1 MNDTHYRQKLMSE
14 NRFEKLKV
22 LFEEAMSL
30 DPDARAA
37 FVASQAAKDAELGKA
52 LADLLR
58 HGEDETGYSDA
69 VGSLAES
76 VLTASGRALGPG
88 SRVGNVEI
96 IRRIGKG
103 GMGDVYLG
111 TQSEPLKR
119 QVAVKLIRFGVALE
133 PLLARF
139 EAERQVLARMNHA
152 NIAQVYDAGT
162 LENGQP
168 YFVMEYIQ
176 GLPVDEFCTSRQL
189 GLAERLELF
198 TKICD
203 GVQHAHQRG
212 VIHRDLKP
220 SNVLIDDDGN
230 PKIIDFGIAK
240 LVEDTGRD
248 IKLTQID
255 ETIGT
260 PQYMSPEQAAFRNEE
275 IDTRSDVYA
284 LGVLLFELLTGKPP
298 FDIEG
303 KTPLEARELIARTDA
318 PKPSSI
324 ASATTPFSPRV
335 LSGDLD
341 WIVGKSLAR
350 EKDRRY
356 GSPAELAADIQ
367 RHCNGEPV
375 LAGPDEV
382 LYRLRKFVG
391 RHKTGVAVS
400 AVALVTIL
408 GGLAGTSIGLLRALE
423 AERAAAESL
432 EIANQTVGFVE
443 DIFSAADS
451 TKVRGAQITAKEVVD
466 QGVIQLRTNQELPW
480 PPRASMLQTMARVYS
495 GLGLYTDAVPLLE
508 ESTSLYTSN
517 IEVLADRPAPYFEAQ
532 RDYIAILQRLDEA
545 ERAETMLDELIESQV
560 EAFGPEDKRLV
571 DSQLLKMNFFTG
583 ETDAAEARAH
593 FAKTMALLDATGASD
608 VDRGRLLTSMAA
620 VYLEDGSFDEAIE
633 AGRQAVELQA
643 AADGIDHWNTLIA
656 RSNLAWYLTRSRRY
670 MEAEAEYDTIVEAK
684 KKIYG
689 EEHFSLGIT
698 LFNLGFLE
706 SNLGHYQDALANYL
720 RARDIWADQ
729 LGPGHSFVTATI
741 SNIAQAYYDLGRNEE
756 SEAMYLELIELERRT
771 LGEDDPRRAFALNN
785 LGMVYHA
792 IGQLENADAFLSEAL
807 DLRIRT
813 LGEDHDFVLDGY
825 INLGRLYQEKGQP
838 EQARDNFRKAI
849 DIGTER
855 FGKNSPII
863 GRGRLEMGALLVEQD
878 EPEKALAY
886 LEDAMPAFAAAY
898 PDDFWEIGRLKST
911 YGEALMLL
919 GDFRRAE
926 EQMLDGLETLLAS
939 EDRRTRYTRHAIER
953 LIRLYERT
961 GDEARKAEMEQL
973 AEQIRTGG

>member
-1 MNDTHYRQKLMSE
+1 MSE

-30 DPDARAA
+30 DQGLREA
-37 FVASQAAKDAELGKA
+37 FVASQTAKDAELGKA

-76 VLTASGRALGPG
+76 VLTSSGRGLGPG

-96 IRRIGKG
+96 VRRIGKG

-220 SNVLIDDDGN
+220 SNVLVDDGGN

-240 LVEDTGRD
+240 LVEDSGQD
-248 IKLTQID
+248 IKLTQVD

-298 FDIEG
+298 FDVEG
-303 KTPLEARELIARTDA
+303 KTPLEVRELIARTDA

-324 ASATTPFSPRV
+324 VSTTIPFSARA

-367 RHCNGEPV
+367 RHCDGEPV

-423 AERAAAESL
+423 AERAAAESAQ
-432 EIANQTVGFVE
+432 IANQTVTFVE
-443 DIFSAADS
+443 DIFTAADS

-466 QGVIQLRTNQELPW
+466 QGVIQLRSNQELPW
-480 PPRASMLQTMARVYS
+480 APRASMLQTMARVYV

-508 ESTSLYTSN
+508 ESMTLYMRN
-517 IEVLADRPAPYFEAQ
+517 IERLADRPIPYFEA
-532 RDYIAILQRLDEA
+532 RLDHIAILHTLGET
-545 ERAETMLDELIESQV
+545 ERAEMLLDELIESQV
-560 EAFGPEDKRLV
+560 AAFGPADKRLV
-571 DSQLLKMNFFTG
+571 DSQLLKMRFFTG
-583 ETDAAEARAH
+583 LTDAAEARAH

-608 VDRGRLLTSMAA
+608 VDRGRLLTNMAA
-620 VYLEDGSFDEAIE
+620 IYVEDGSFDEAIA
-633 AGRQAVELQA
+633 AGRKAVELQTEA
-643 AADGIDHWNTLIA
+643 HGADHWNTLIA
-656 RSNLAWYLTRSRRY
+656 RSNLAWYLTRSRRFK
-670 MEAEAEYDTIVEAK
+670 EAEQQYDTIVEVQEET
-684 KKIYG
+684 YG
-689 EEHFSLGIT
+689 KDHFSLGIT
-698 LFNLGFLE
+698 LFNLGSLQRD
-706 SNLGHYQDALANYL
+706 LGDYQDALANYL

-729 LGPGHSFVTATI
+729 LGPDHSYVTATI
-741 SNIAQAYYDLGRNEE
+741 SNIAQIYYDLGRNDE
-756 SEAMYLELIELERRT
+756 SEAMYLDLIEQERRT
-771 LGEDDPRRAFALNN
+771 LGEDDPSRAYALNN

-792 IGQLENADAFLSEAL
+792 IGELEKADAFLSEAQ
-807 DLRIRT
+807 DLRVRT
-813 LGEDHDFVLDGY
+813 LGEGHDFVLDGY
-825 INLGRLYQEKGQP
+825 INLGRLYREKGDL
-838 EQARDNFRKAI
+838 EQARDNFHKAI
-849 DIGTER
+849 DIGTAR
-855 FGKNSPII
+855 FDENFPIV
-863 GRGRLEMGALLVEQD
+863 GRARLEMGLLLIEQD
-878 EPEKALAY
+878 EPVKAIAY
-886 LEDAMPAFAAAY
+886 LEDAMPAFDASF
-898 PDDFWEIGRLKST
+898 PDDYLETAQLKSA
-911 YGEALMLL
+911 YGEALMLA
-919 GDFRRAE
+919 GDLPRAE
-926 EQMLDGLETLLAS
+926 ELMLDGLATLLAG
-939 EDRRTRYTRHAIER
+939 EDRSSRHTRHAIER

-961 GDEARKAEMEQL
+961 GDETSKVEMEQL
-973 AEQIRTGG
+973 SEEISASGQ